1 GAGSRAPARPLATR
15 PGLMPSFA
23 FPVPGPEARWI
34 GAADVSELISGRWR
48 RGRDRVV
55 DGNREASRVPD
66 LSGCHARVQ
75 ADGADLSAGK
85 VENAERRDQSGGA
98 PPATGPGKGRGG
110 RATDPPAKRPAAGL
124 PEQDPSRP

>member
-1 GAGSRAPARPLATR
+1 
-15 PGLMPSFA
+15 MPSFA

-34 GAADVSELISGRWR
+34 GAADVSELISGRGR

-55 DGNREASRVPD
+55 DGNREASRVPQ

-85 VENAERRDQSGGA
+85 VENAERRDQSGGTTT
-98 PPATGPGKGRGG
+98 ATAGG
-110 RATDPPAKRPAAGL
+110 RSGGGGVVDAAAEAPGL
-124 PEQDPSRP
+124 VVHGLG